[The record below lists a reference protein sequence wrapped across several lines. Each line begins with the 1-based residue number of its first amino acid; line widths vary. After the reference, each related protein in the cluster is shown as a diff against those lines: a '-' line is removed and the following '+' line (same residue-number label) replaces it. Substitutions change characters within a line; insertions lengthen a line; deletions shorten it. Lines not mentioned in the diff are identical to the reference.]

1 VHYVC
6 FEQAA
11 IWPDGRPGENPGE
24 NPADDL
30 LVEIFEHWLEP
41 A

>member
-1 VHYVC
+1 VH

-11 IWPDGRPGENPGE
+11 IWPDGRPGETPGE
-24 NPADDL
+24 NPGDDL
-30 LVEIFEHWLEP
+30 LVEIFEQWLEP